1 MQVACMPQIEAG
13 QLLDRCLRA
22 VNYWRT
28 KASTGTEVQRREAA
42 DRLRVFIEVLARM
55 MVRATP
61 EQAKTAFSLALVLAK
76 TPVLQ
81 HLWLSES
88 LTHLVDYSLKS
99 IPQSQHHEL
108 LLDAM
113 LFPLDVELE
122 GGIKFAGRIQL
133 SSRPERGAR
142 TLRLTVVLTR
152 SCDEPVEVLNRLI
165 LIGQLVGVWLRS
177 PHDIPQHQRIKQGV
191 SFDVE
196 EKASNKSSGLRLVW

>member
-1 MQVACMPQIEAG
+1 MPQIEAG

-122 GGIKFAGRIQL
+122 GGNQVRWPNPIIE
-133 SSRPERGAR
+133 SPGAR
-142 TLRLTVVLTR
+142 RTNAALDRR
-152 SCDEPVEVLNRLI
+152 IDEVMRRA
-165 LIGQLVGVWLRS
+165 G
-177 PHDIPQHQRIKQGV
+177 
-191 SFDVE
+191 
-196 EKASNKSSGLRLVW
+196 